1 MNAVNWKHILVA
13 GSCRGVAAYLF
24 VDSGSAVSIVSTSF
38 VKGLG
43 VESGIRP
50 CGMTLKSFSQDTIQ
64 IRGEIEL
71 QVIVAGNRF
80 VHTFVVTDLL
90 DTEFLIGDD
99 FLRSNRVTLDY
110 NKCRLMLN
118 NGDSV
123 PFTEKP
129 ENVKQQIKVRC
140 SKVTVIPP
148 NTIQYIRGKLQAKGV
163 NFKGLIEPQYRQGV
177 GDTGILF
184 AHAVVHSEKRLVPI
198 KCVNA
203 TDEPITIHKNK
214 IIALLKPVGD
224 QEFIHGVQRSRGH
237 EVRVRG
243 TSIDDQ
249 TQERRSGAGSIE
261 GEKWTESELFE
272 RLGLDEIE
280 VTMSDA
286 EKDRLKKIIWRFRD
300 CFSHDEFDIGCC
312 NMYEAKIKMKE
323 GESPSWTYPIPTPYK
338 LQPEMDRQIDQMVR
352 AGIAE
357 PLKGPS
363 DFNHPIF
370 LVKKNTAPESWR
382 LVADLRGANKVCMD
396 EKYPLPNLDHVLD
409 TIGSDSIY
417 SSFDLSKSFWQIPY
431 SEDSKKVTAFMH
443 RGRSYCWARLIM
455 GHKNSSSIFS
465 KVMWKL
471 LATVPIEQLI
481 FFIDDLFLSSK
492 TVSEHLDR
500 LEILLLRLVQANLKL
515 TPKKCMLLRE
525 KVTFVGVSIS
535 EDGVQITDDRV
546 KDLLALPVPTTVK
559 RVQEV
564 LGALNYVRKWI
575 PRYSVIAKPLHR
587 LTAKE
592 TKFEWTSECQDAFEE
607 LKRAVAE
614 STMLAIP
621 DTEDPFQS
629 YHLTVDASKHGYGAT
644 LSQEIVRDGKRERRI
659 VAFYSKAV
667 PPYKRER
674 SQTQL
679 EFDAMVIAID
689 HWKMYLR
696 NTRFKVITDCKS
708 LLSAS
713 DTLFSKSDPALIR
726 KCQELSNYS
735 FDIVHIEGKENTL
748 CDFLSRF
755 PFRRKFVEASC
766 QTEIDVGE
774 RARGEECTRSVGI
787 DTVARDHNASDVSE
801 LSGNLTR
808 NINAPDVSTLA
819 DILTRNIN
827 ASVVN
832 VLTDILTRNINAP
845 DVSTLSDI
853 LTRNIN
859 APDVSN
865 LSDILTRN
873 INASDVS
880 ILSDNLKR
888 DINASDVSESS
899 SNLTRDHN
907 ASDVMIT
914 SNVDN
919 ISSESSNGSEIVIGD
934 GAQGWKD
941 EPLRKQS
948 NEEMK
953 IGDNEDHK
961 LTERGQEEKSDLQIL
976 FEDNHGGN
984 VMMVKLKEENVPVCI
999 CSIDVMPRLQKKQG
1013 NSKQVTF
1020 AVPDT
1025 ETDKQCLPELERIKT
1040 EQNKDPILRVVKQWV
1055 EDGARGTIQV
1065 NRVPDK
1071 LITYWTQFSLLK
1083 VDESGLLKRK
1093 WVSRKEKNSR
1103 ELIVIPDSCE
1113 EEIMK
1118 LFHDNIT
1125 NCHPGINTCVEKCR
1139 EYFYWPKMEQD
1150 FKMYIKACIRCG
1162 EMKQPKA
1169 YLKAPLKH
1177 LFFHHFNDAIVIDH
1191 IVPTANQR
1199 TPRGYRYIL
1208 TISDAWSNY
1217 LVAVPVRSQT
1227 AKENVAAI
1235 MKNWILKFGMC
1246 RELIVD
1252 NHPGFRAEF
1261 FREVWEHFE
1270 CKKTHGTSYKASST
1284 ARAENNNKRTN
1295 RALRA
1300 CIPRGREHCWD
1311 IYLDKS
1317 TFALNCLKNRRTGY
1331 SAHKMVFG
1339 REVNVPLNLML
1350 DDRDKHQPDTRN
1362 TAARE
1367 AYELHREMKR
1377 IIRRVR
1383 ESADV
1388 DFMYAQRQH
1397 DRNLHGPYFKENDF
1411 CFVLVQCPKH
1421 KFAPRFRGPCRV
1433 KKVLNDHLYVV
1444 EYGPGLEKVTNI
1456 SKMKHYEM
1464 NRFSEKRVLTRENSS
1479 GPAEPER
1486 KDPVR
1491 GDSDDSE
1498 SSSDE
1503 ELEMH
1508 EKVERRDSV
1517 VRESTLISQKLKIPD
1532 KPQSQESSVPSG
1544 TGSPDITIQPDPQ
1557 TPARFNTPIHISSPI
1572 QETESSFGSFY
1583 TPGWSRGVEE
1593 PTSGR
1598 DDSLS
1603 PVILGES
1610 NSTLAYSP
1618 DEQSTPVASGGR
1630 SLRNRAQLKKPDYY
1644 RPVSRISVVLKVVKE
1659 GLLGF

>member
-1 MNAVNWKHILVA
+1 
-13 GSCRGVAAYLF
+13 
-24 VDSGSAVSIVSTSF
+24 
-38 VKGLG
+38 
-43 VESGIRP
+43 
-50 CGMTLKSFSQDTIQ
+50 
-64 IRGEIEL
+64 
-71 QVIVAGNRF
+71 
-80 VHTFVVTDLL
+80 
-90 DTEFLIGDD
+90 
-99 FLRSNRVTLDY
+99 
-110 NKCRLMLN
+110 
-118 NGDSV
+118 
-123 PFTEKP
+123 
-129 ENVKQQIKVRC
+129 
-140 SKVTVIPP
+140 
-148 NTIQYIRGKLQAKGV
+148 
-163 NFKGLIEPQYRQGV
+163 
-177 GDTGILF
+177 
-184 AHAVVHSEKRLVPI
+184 
-198 KCVNA
+198 
-203 TDEPITIHKNK
+203 
-214 IIALLKPVGD
+214 
-224 QEFIHGVQRSRGH
+224 
-237 EVRVRG
+237 
-243 TSIDDQ
+243 
-249 TQERRSGAGSIE
+249 
-261 GEKWTESELFE
+261 
-272 RLGLDEIE
+272 
-280 VTMSDA
+280 
-286 EKDRLKKIIWRFRD
+286 
-300 CFSHDEFDIGCC
+300 
-312 NMYEAKIKMKE
+312 
-323 GESPSWTYPIPTPYK
+323 
-338 LQPEMDRQIDQMVR
+338 
-352 AGIAE
+352 
-357 PLKGPS
+357 
-363 DFNHPIF
+363 
-370 LVKKNTAPESWR
+370 
-382 LVADLRGANKVCMD
+382 
-396 EKYPLPNLDHVLD
+396 
-409 TIGSDSIY
+409 
-417 SSFDLSKSFWQIPY
+417 
-431 SEDSKKVTAFMH
+431 
-443 RGRSYCWARLIM
+443 M

-592 TKFEWTSECQDAFEE
+592 AKFEWTSECQDAFEE

-774 RARGEECTRSVGI
+774 KARGEECTRSVGI
-787 DTVARDHNASDVSE
+787 DTVARDHNASDVSV
-801 LSGNLTR
+801 LASNLTR
-808 NINAPDVSTLA
+808 NINAPDVSNLS
-819 DILTRNIN
+819 DILTRHIN

-832 VLTDILTRNINAP
+832 VLADILTRNINAP

-865 LSDILTRN
+865 LSDILTRD
-873 INASDVS
+873 INAPDVSNLSDILTPDINAPDVS

-888 DINASDVSESS
+888 DINAADVSESS
-899 SNLTRDHN
+899 STLTRDHN
-907 ASDVMIT
+907 ASDVSESSRVVARNHNDSFVSNSSNFEMI

-919 ISSESSNGSEIVIGD
+919 ISSERNNGSEIVIGD

-948 NEEMK
+948 NEEMR

-1020 AVPDT
+1020 AVLDT

-1103 ELIVIPDSCE
+1103 ELIVVPESCE

-1118 LFHDNIT
+1118 LFHDNITMT

-1261 FREVWEHFE
+1261 FREVWEHFD

-1433 KKVLNDHLYVV
+1433 KKVLNDHLYVE

-1464 NRFSEKRVLTRENSS
+1464 NRFSEKRVATRENSS

-1491 GDSDDSE
+1491 RDSDESD

-1503 ELEMH
+1503 EWWMPEQ
-1508 EKVERRDSV
+1508 VESRNPV
-1517 VRESTLISQKLKIPD
+1517 VRESTLSSQKLEIPD
-1532 KPQSQESSVPSG
+1532 EPLSSEYTLPFRTRSQDISV
-1544 TGSPDITIQPDPQ
+1544 QPDPQ
-1557 TPARFNTPIHISSPI
+1557 TTAVFNTPVHISSPI
-1572 QETESSFGSFY
+1572 HETESSFGSFY
-1583 TPGWSRGVEE
+1583 TPGRSRKG
-1593 PTSGR
+1593 
-1598 DDSLS
+1598 
-1603 PVILGES
+1603 
-1610 NSTLAYSP
+1610 
-1618 DEQSTPVASGGR
+1618 
-1630 SLRNRAQLKKPDYY
+1630 
-1644 RPVSRISVVLKVVKE
+1644 
-1659 GLLGF
+1659 

>member
-1 MNAVNWKHILVA
+1 
-13 GSCRGVAAYLF
+13 
-24 VDSGSAVSIVSTSF
+24 
-38 VKGLG
+38 
-43 VESGIRP
+43 
-50 CGMTLKSFSQDTIQ
+50 
-64 IRGEIEL
+64 
-71 QVIVAGNRF
+71 
-80 VHTFVVTDLL
+80 
-90 DTEFLIGDD
+90 
-99 FLRSNRVTLDY
+99 
-110 NKCRLMLN
+110 
-118 NGDSV
+118 
-123 PFTEKP
+123 
-129 ENVKQQIKVRC
+129 
-140 SKVTVIPP
+140 
-148 NTIQYIRGKLQAKGV
+148 
-163 NFKGLIEPQYRQGV
+163 
-177 GDTGILF
+177 
-184 AHAVVHSEKRLVPI
+184 
-198 KCVNA
+198 
-203 TDEPITIHKNK
+203 
-214 IIALLKPVGD
+214 
-224 QEFIHGVQRSRGH
+224 
-237 EVRVRG
+237 
-243 TSIDDQ
+243 
-249 TQERRSGAGSIE
+249 
-261 GEKWTESELFE
+261 
-272 RLGLDEIE
+272 
-280 VTMSDA
+280 
-286 EKDRLKKIIWRFRD
+286 
-300 CFSHDEFDIGCC
+300 
-312 NMYEAKIKMKE
+312 
-323 GESPSWTYPIPTPYK
+323 
-338 LQPEMDRQIDQMVR
+338 
-352 AGIAE
+352 
-357 PLKGPS
+357 
-363 DFNHPIF
+363 
-370 LVKKNTAPESWR
+370 
-382 LVADLRGANKVCMD
+382 
-396 EKYPLPNLDHVLD
+396 
-409 TIGSDSIY
+409 
-417 SSFDLSKSFWQIPY
+417 
-431 SEDSKKVTAFMH
+431 
-443 RGRSYCWARLIM
+443 
-455 GHKNSSSIFS
+455 
-465 KVMWKL
+465 
-471 LATVPIEQLI
+471 
-481 FFIDDLFLSSK
+481 
-492 TVSEHLDR
+492 
-500 LEILLLRLVQANLKL
+500 
-515 TPKKCMLLRE
+515 
-525 KVTFVGVSIS
+525 
-535 EDGVQITDDRV
+535 
-546 KDLLALPVPTTVK
+546 
-559 RVQEV
+559 
-564 LGALNYVRKWI
+564 
-575 PRYSVIAKPLHR
+575 
-587 LTAKE
+587 
-592 TKFEWTSECQDAFEE
+592 
-607 LKRAVAE
+607 
-614 STMLAIP
+614 
-621 DTEDPFQS
+621 
-629 YHLTVDASKHGYGAT
+629 
-644 LSQEIVRDGKRERRI
+644 
-659 VAFYSKAV
+659 
-667 PPYKRER
+667 
-674 SQTQL
+674 
-679 EFDAMVIAID
+679 
-689 HWKMYLR
+689 
-696 NTRFKVITDCKS
+696 
-708 LLSAS
+708 
-713 DTLFSKSDPALIR
+713 
-726 KCQELSNYS
+726 
-735 FDIVHIEGKENTL
+735 
-748 CDFLSRF
+748 
-755 PFRRKFVEASC
+755 
-766 QTEIDVGE
+766 
-774 RARGEECTRSVGI
+774 
-787 DTVARDHNASDVSE
+787 
-801 LSGNLTR
+801 
-808 NINAPDVSTLA
+808 
-819 DILTRNIN
+819 
-827 ASVVN
+827 
-832 VLTDILTRNINAP
+832 
-845 DVSTLSDI
+845 
-853 LTRNIN
+853 
-859 APDVSN
+859 
-865 LSDILTRN
+865 
-873 INASDVS
+873 
-880 ILSDNLKR
+880 
-888 DINASDVSESS
+888 
-899 SNLTRDHN
+899 
-907 ASDVMIT
+907 MI

-919 ISSESSNGSEIVIGD
+919 ISSERSNGSEIVIGD

-948 NEEMK
+948 NEEMR

-1020 AVPDT
+1020 AVLDT

-1103 ELIVIPDSCE
+1103 ELIVVPESCE

-1261 FREVWEHFE
+1261 FREVWEHFD

-1433 KKVLNDHLYVV
+1433 KKVLNDHLYVE

-1464 NRFSEKRVLTRENSS
+1464 NRFSEKRVVTRENSS

-1486 KDPVR
+1486 KDPVKR
-1491 GDSDDSE
+1491 DSDESD

-1503 ELEMH
+1503 EWWMPEH
-1508 EKVERRDSV
+1508 VESRNPV
-1517 VRESTLISQKLKIPD
+1517 VREGTLSSQNLEIPD
-1532 KPQSQESSVPSG
+1532 EPLSPEYTLPFRTRSQDISV
-1544 TGSPDITIQPDPQ
+1544 QPDPQ
-1557 TPARFNTPIHISSPI
+1557 TPTVFNTPVHISSPI
-1572 QETESSFGSFY
+1572 HETGSSFGSFY
-1583 TPGWSRGVEE
+1583 TPGRSRRVEE
-1593 PTSGR
+1593 PTSGME
-1598 DDSLS
+1598 DSLS
-1603 PVILGES
+1603 PVVLGES

-1630 SLRNRAQLKKPDYY
+1630 SLRNRAQLRKPDYY
-1644 RPVSRISVVLKVVKE
+1644 RPVSRISVVFKNDK
-1659 GLLGF
+1659 GQCTWIS

>member
-1 MNAVNWKHILVA
+1 
-13 GSCRGVAAYLF
+13 
-24 VDSGSAVSIVSTSF
+24 
-38 VKGLG
+38 
-43 VESGIRP
+43 
-50 CGMTLKSFSQDTIQ
+50 
-64 IRGEIEL
+64 
-71 QVIVAGNRF
+71 
-80 VHTFVVTDLL
+80 
-90 DTEFLIGDD
+90 
-99 FLRSNRVTLDY
+99 
-110 NKCRLMLN
+110 
-118 NGDSV
+118 
-123 PFTEKP
+123 
-129 ENVKQQIKVRC
+129 
-140 SKVTVIPP
+140 
-148 NTIQYIRGKLQAKGV
+148 
-163 NFKGLIEPQYRQGV
+163 
-177 GDTGILF
+177 
-184 AHAVVHSEKRLVPI
+184 
-198 KCVNA
+198 
-203 TDEPITIHKNK
+203 
-214 IIALLKPVGD
+214 
-224 QEFIHGVQRSRGH
+224 
-237 EVRVRG
+237 
-243 TSIDDQ
+243 
-249 TQERRSGAGSIE
+249 
-261 GEKWTESELFE
+261 
-272 RLGLDEIE
+272 
-280 VTMSDA
+280 
-286 EKDRLKKIIWRFRD
+286 
-300 CFSHDEFDIGCC
+300 
-312 NMYEAKIKMKE
+312 
-323 GESPSWTYPIPTPYK
+323 
-338 LQPEMDRQIDQMVR
+338 
-352 AGIAE
+352 
-357 PLKGPS
+357 
-363 DFNHPIF
+363 
-370 LVKKNTAPESWR
+370 
-382 LVADLRGANKVCMD
+382 
-396 EKYPLPNLDHVLD
+396 
-409 TIGSDSIY
+409 
-417 SSFDLSKSFWQIPY
+417 
-431 SEDSKKVTAFMH
+431 
-443 RGRSYCWARLIM
+443 M

-592 TKFEWTSECQDAFEE
+592 AKFEWTSECQDAFEE

-766 QTEIDVGE
+766 QTEIDVVE
-774 RARGEECTRSVGI
+774 KARGEECTRSVGI
-787 DTVARDHNASDVSE
+787 DTVARDHNASDVS
-801 LSGNLTR
+801 
-808 NINAPDVSTLA
+808 VLA
-819 DILTRNIN
+819 SN
-827 ASVVN
+827 
-832 VLTDILTRNINAP
+832 
-845 DVSTLSDI
+845 

-865 LSDILTRN
+865 LSDILTPD
-873 INASDVS
+873 INAPDVS

-888 DINASDVSESS
+888 DINAADVSESS
-899 SNLTRDHN
+899 STLTRDHN
-907 ASDVMIT
+907 ASDVSESSRVVARNHNDSFVSNSSNFEMI

-919 ISSESSNGSEIVIGD
+919 ISSERSNGSEIVIGD

-948 NEEMK
+948 NEEMR

-1020 AVPDT
+1020 AVLDT

-1103 ELIVIPDSCE
+1103 ELIVVPESCE

-1261 FREVWEHFE
+1261 FREVWEHFD

-1433 KKVLNDHLYVV
+1433 KKVLNDHLYVE

-1464 NRFSEKRVLTRENSS
+1464 NRFSEKRVATRENSS

-1491 GDSDDSE
+1491 RDSDESD

-1503 ELEMH
+1503 EWWMPEQ
-1508 EKVERRDSV
+1508 VESRNPV
-1517 VRESTLISQKLKIPD
+1517 VRESTLSSQKLEIPD
-1532 KPQSQESSVPSG
+1532 EPLSPEYTLPFRTRSQDISV
-1544 TGSPDITIQPDPQ
+1544 QPDPQ
-1557 TPARFNTPIHISSPI
+1557 TPAVFNTPVQISSPI
-1572 QETESSFGSFY
+1572 HETESSFGSFY
-1583 TPGWSRGVEE
+1583 TPGRSRRVEE
-1593 PTSGR
+1593 PTSR
-1598 DDSLS
+1598 MEDSLS
-1603 PVILGES
+1603 PVVLGES

-1630 SLRNRAQLKKPDYY
+1630 SLRNRAQLRKPDYY
-1644 RPVSRISVVLKVVKE
+1644 RPVSRISVVFKNDK
-1659 GLLGF
+1659 GRCTWI

>member
-1 MNAVNWKHILVA
+1 
-13 GSCRGVAAYLF
+13 
-24 VDSGSAVSIVSTSF
+24 
-38 VKGLG
+38 
-43 VESGIRP
+43 
-50 CGMTLKSFSQDTIQ
+50 
-64 IRGEIEL
+64 
-71 QVIVAGNRF
+71 
-80 VHTFVVTDLL
+80 
-90 DTEFLIGDD
+90 
-99 FLRSNRVTLDY
+99 
-110 NKCRLMLN
+110 
-118 NGDSV
+118 
-123 PFTEKP
+123 
-129 ENVKQQIKVRC
+129 
-140 SKVTVIPP
+140 
-148 NTIQYIRGKLQAKGV
+148 
-163 NFKGLIEPQYRQGV
+163 
-177 GDTGILF
+177 
-184 AHAVVHSEKRLVPI
+184 
-198 KCVNA
+198 
-203 TDEPITIHKNK
+203 
-214 IIALLKPVGD
+214 
-224 QEFIHGVQRSRGH
+224 
-237 EVRVRG
+237 
-243 TSIDDQ
+243 
-249 TQERRSGAGSIE
+249 
-261 GEKWTESELFE
+261 
-272 RLGLDEIE
+272 
-280 VTMSDA
+280 
-286 EKDRLKKIIWRFRD
+286 
-300 CFSHDEFDIGCC
+300 
-312 NMYEAKIKMKE
+312 
-323 GESPSWTYPIPTPYK
+323 
-338 LQPEMDRQIDQMVR
+338 
-352 AGIAE
+352 
-357 PLKGPS
+357 
-363 DFNHPIF
+363 
-370 LVKKNTAPESWR
+370 
-382 LVADLRGANKVCMD
+382 
-396 EKYPLPNLDHVLD
+396 
-409 TIGSDSIY
+409 
-417 SSFDLSKSFWQIPY
+417 
-431 SEDSKKVTAFMH
+431 
-443 RGRSYCWARLIM
+443 M

-525 KVTFVGVSIS
+525 RVTFVGVSIS

-592 TKFEWTSECQDAFEE
+592 AKFEWTSECQDAFEE

-766 QTEIDVGE
+766 QTEIDVDE
-774 RARGEECTRSVGI
+774 KARGEECTRSVGI
-787 DTVARDHNASDVSE
+787 DTVARDHNASDVSV
-801 LSGNLTR
+801 LASNLTRHINASVVNVLADILTR
-808 NINAPDVSTLA
+808 NINAPDVSNL
-819 DILTRNIN
+819 
-827 ASVVN
+827 S
-832 VLTDILTRNINAP
+832 DILTRNINAP

-873 INASDVS
+873 INAPVVSTLSDILTRNINASDVS

-888 DINASDVSESS
+888 DFNTADVSESS
-899 SNLTRDHN
+899 NTLTRDHN
-907 ASDVMIT
+907 ASDVGESSRIVARNHNDSFVSNSSSFDMI

-919 ISSESSNGSEIVIGD
+919 TSSESSNGSEIVIGN

-953 IGDNEDHK
+953 IGDYEDHK